1 MKKLSRDEMKKIFGG
16 YAPVEGGASCG
27 CATDADCGN
36 QDHKCSSSKV
46 ITCSDNTTGK
56 ACVRA

>member
-1 MKKLSRDEMKKIFGG
+1 MKKIVGG

-36 QDHKCSSSKV
+36 QDHKCSSSQV